1 MPAILRISITIFI
14 FLSGLGVRSQ
24 TPVNLNLKATI
35 SFAPQTLAGCWH
47 YESGGKSYALLGA
60 SGGLIVVDVSI
71 PDSPQFILQVPG
83 VASLWREV
91 KTLGNYAYVVTEG
104 LDTNG
109 VYEGLQ
115 VVNLSFLP
123 DSAPSFFYK
132 GDGLIENE
140 LITAHSITSDEN
152 YLYLNGHNIQSLGR
166 GVLILDVSDPVD
178 PVYVGAITN
187 NYCHDSY
194 VRGDTIWTSDIYAGQ
209 FSVYNISDR
218 TNPVLLATQQT
229 PGNFNHNTWLS
240 DDGQTL
246 FTTDERG
253 NEPLGSYDVSDLNNI
268 SLLDTYFTLN
278 FPASEVHNVRVLNDF
293 LVNPSYG
300 SQLTIVDAARPHNLV
315 EVGSYMTGSYLLWD
329 ADPYLSSGIIVATE
343 TNPGVFYVFEPV
355 YQRACY
361 LEGVVTDSLTGI
373 PLPSARIEILGQG
386 ITKNSN
392 GNGEYATGI
401 LDPGAYDIQFTRQG
415 YAAKVINNVNL
426 SSGMVSNLNVE
437 MRPLGIGIDEMKM
450 NESIYAGPNPFTEKI
465 EIETR
470 GELLRELSLFNI
482 LGEQILIHQPAI
494 PFSKYTV
501 DAGNVA
507 KGTYLLKIQSGK
519 EAYFRKM
526 IRLD

>member
-1 MPAILRISITIFI
+1 MPYILRLCISFLII
-14 FLSGLGVRSQ
+14 LSGLGVNAQ

-60 SGGLIVVDVSI
+60 SGGLIVVDVSL

-83 VASLWREV
+83 VSSLWREI
-91 KTLGNYAYVVTEG
+91 KTAGNYAYVVSEG

-115 VVNLSFLP
+115 IVNLSYLP
-123 DSAPSFFYK
+123 DSAPSVFYK

-140 LITAHSITSDEN
+140 LVTSHSITSDEN
-152 YLYLNGHNIQSLGR
+152 YIYLNGHNIQSLGR
-166 GVLILDVSDPVD
+166 GVLILDVSNPVD

-209 FSVYNISDR
+209 FSVYDISNR
-218 TNPVLLATQQT
+218 SNPVLLATQQT

-246 FTTDERG
+246 FTTDERA

-268 SLLDTYFTLN
+268 SLLDTYYTLN

-293 LVNPSYG
+293 LINPSYG

-315 EVGSYMTGSYLLWD
+315 EVGSYTTGQYLLWD

-361 LEGVVTDSLTGI
+361 LEGIVTDSSTGI
-373 PLPSARIEILGQG
+373 PLPSARVEILGSG
-386 ITKNSN
+386 IIKNSN
-392 GNGEYATGI
+392 GSGEYATGI
-401 LDPGAYDIQFTRQG
+401 LDPGTYDIQFTRQG
-415 YAAKVINNVNL
+415 YAAKVINNVILN
-426 SSGMVSNLNVE
+426 SGMVSNLNVE
-437 MRPLGIGIDEMKM
+437 LRPLGIGIDNMEMSEFIKL
-450 NESIYAGPNPFTEKI
+450 GPNPFTEKI

-470 GELLRELSLFNI
+470 GILLSEVSLYNV
-482 LGEQILIHQPAI
+482 LGEQVFIHQPSS
-494 PFSKYTV
+494 PFSKYVLDTR
-501 DAGNVA
+501 DVA
-507 KGTYLLKIQSGK
+507 KGTYLLRIQTGE